1 MMRLLSNIHSLQEIA
16 NEAVTFVLSLPRI
29 IKAFISTIIKS
40 IVTCYKTIEESLHTK
55 ISKSIISMMTGNCKT
70 VK

>member
-1 MMRLLSNIHSLQEIA
+1 MMRLLSNIHSLQGIA
-16 NEAVTFVLSLPRI
+16 NEAATFALSLPRI

-40 IVTCYKTIEESLHTK
+40 IVTCYKIIEVSLHTK
-55 ISKSIISMMTGNCKT
+55 MSKSIISVMTGNCKS